1 MALASSSARTQENT
15 EIKNSSLQRLLS
27 SDTTLKD
34 PHNDTIYL
42 PGVQDRIFGEMTPE
56 VVMQSQATTYII
68 HR

>member
-15 EIKNSSLQRLLS
+15 EIKNSLLS
-27 SDTTLKD
+27 SDTTTLKD

-56 VVMQSQATTYII
+56 VVMQSQAIKSYTVS
-68 HR
+68 